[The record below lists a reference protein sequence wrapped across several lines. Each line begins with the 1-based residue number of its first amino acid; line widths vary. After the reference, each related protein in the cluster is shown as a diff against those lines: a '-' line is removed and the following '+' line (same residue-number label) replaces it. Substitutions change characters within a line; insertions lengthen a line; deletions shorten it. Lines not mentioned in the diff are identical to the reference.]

1 MLLICCITI
10 KKLTIE
16 TLIILVINGRIMK
29 AVILAGGKGTRF
41 GEGTRIIPKPMI
53 SIKGLPML
61 VHIMKIFS
69 NQGINNFIIALGYK
83 SEIIENYFTKN
94 KYTKKILLKKKGY
107 QKIELKIKKNIYW
120 NIELIY
126 TGKNTLTGGR
136 VRRLKKYLK
145 DEKDFFVTYGDG
157 LGNINLKK
165 LIKFHKQHN
174 KIGTVTAVRPPA
186 RFGVL
191 NIKKEIVTY
200 FKEKPQVASG
210 WINGGFFI
218 FKKKF
223 FKFLKNDKTILES
236 KPLEKLSKLK
246 QLSAFKHF
254 KFWHCMD
261 TVRDKESLE
270 EIFSRGLPYE

>member
-1 MLLICCITI
+1 
-10 KKLTIE
+10 
-16 TLIILVINGRIMK
+16 MK